1 MTDASSDGSPEP
13 EFTTAFDPRYGRAV
27 EVSPGIL
34 RVTANNP
41 SPFTFAGT
49 NSYVV
54 GDDGRCFVVD
64 PGPPDDAHLA
74 ALIAAVGGRPV
85 DAVVL
90 THAHADHSALA
101 NEFSS
106 RVSAPLYG
114 ARPAAVA
121 EDGAV
126 TRVDAPV
133 EGGIAYRRHLEDG
146 ETLRLGGFDVEVV
159 ATPGHASDHVALAL
173 TGSDVLLS
181 GDHVMAWSTSVVA
194 PPDGAMGDYMASL
207 QKLLGRPESRYL
219 PGHGGPVERPG
230 RFVRGLIHHRRMR
243 EAAIVGR
250 LEAGDETIPAI
261 VAAIYPGLDARLS
274 GAASLSVLA
283 HLMELERQGTVRED
297 TAGPGAAGER
307 VYRLAAGE

>member
-1 MTDASSDGSPEP
+1 MTDATSDGSPEP
-13 EFTTAFDPRYGRAV
+13 EFITAFDPQYGRAI

-41 SPFTFAGT
+41 SPFTFVGT

-54 GDDGRCFVVD
+54 GDGGRCFVVD
-64 PGPPDDAHLA
+64 PGPQDEAHFA
-74 ALIAAVGGRPV
+74 ALLAAVGGRRV

-101 NEFSS
+101 NEFAA

-114 ARPAAVA
+114 ARPAAQA
-121 EDGAV
+121 EDGAA
-126 TRVDAPV
+126 RRLDAAA
-133 EGGIAYRRHLEDG
+133 ESGIAYRRHLEDG
-146 ETLRLGGFDVEVV
+146 EMLHLGGYDVEIV

-173 TGSDVLLS
+173 AGSEVLLS

-207 QKLLGRPESRYL
+207 QKLLARPESRYL
-219 PGHGGPVERPG
+219 PGHGGPVERPD

-243 EAAIVGR
+243 EAAIVRR

-261 VAAIYPGLDARLS
+261 VAAIYPGLDERLVV
-274 GAASLSVLA
+274 AAGLSVMA
-283 HLMELERQGTVRED
+283 HLIALESQGRVAAETS
-297 TAGPGAAGER
+297 AGER
-307 VYRLAAGE
+307 AYRLIAD